1 MTKENFKKLSNSL
14 DELNKNFQNITIKKG
29 RLYILNLKTKLI
41 PLQYSKMKKLRA
53 GYRRIMKNL
62 LFVSKSSKSSKNNQ
76 NN

>member
-1 MTKENFKKLSNSL
+1 MTNENFKKLSNSL

-29 RLYILNLKTKLI
+29 RFYILNFKTKLI

-53 GYRRIMKNL
+53 GCGRVMKNL
-62 LFVSKSSKSSKNNQ
+62 LFVSKSSKSNQ